1 MMGLSW
7 DWCLLRE
14 RKTIVNKGCS
24 RTTCYLVLIVVL
36 TGLVWLLFAV
46 RALIG
51 PLVIAA
57 LLAYVLNPAVTL
69 ITARTKLSHRLSV
82 SLVYLLFLGVLVA
95 LLVIFVPVVVSQAKS
110 LSLELQGIEVQLE
123 DALASPT
130 TFLGFDLSLDELL
143 VGLQEISSP
152 LLKPERV
159 LRVLKAT
166 TTNLAWILVIL
177 VTTYYFLRDWERL
190 REWLIRLAPEAYQ
203 SDIRRLHKDIQG
215 VWQAYLRGQLLLML
229 VVGVLTGLGS
239 AAVGLP
245 GAVALGLLAGAL
257 DLVPSLGP
265 TVAMVVA
272 ALIAWFEGSAY
283 LPLSNTWFT
292 VVVIALYNL
301 VQLLENIWLQPRIM
315 GRSVRLHPG
324 LVFVAV
330 VGALTL
336 MGMLAALIIVPLV
349 GSARVVGRY
358 VHRRMLGLEPW
369 PEAVSSSSYQGT
381 LKYPLSGRREER
393 RKGHDSQTPPC
404 QKRQSRGDS

>member
-1 MMGLSW
+1 
-7 DWCLLRE
+7 
-14 RKTIVNKGCS
+14 
-24 RTTCYLVLIVVL
+24 
-36 TGLVWLLFAV
+36 
-46 RALIG
+46 
-51 PLVIAA
+51 
-57 LLAYVLNPAVTL
+57 
-69 ITARTKLSHRLSV
+69 
-82 SLVYLLFLGVLVA
+82 
-95 LLVIFVPVVVSQAKS
+95 
-110 LSLELQGIEVQLE
+110 
-123 DALASPT
+123 
-130 TFLGFDLSLDELL
+130 LSLDELL

-152 LLKPERV
+152 LLKPERI

-203 SDIRRLHKDIQG
+203 SDVRRLHKDIQG

-292 VVVIALYNL
+292 VVVIALFNL

-324 LVFVAV
+324 LVFVSI

-336 MGMLAALIIVPLV
+336 MGVLAALIIVPLV

-358 VHRRMLGLEPW
+358 VHRRMLGFEPW
-369 PEAVSSSSYQGT
+369 PEAVSSSLYQGT

-393 RKGHDSQTPPC
+393 RKGHDSQTPLC
-404 QKRQSRGDS
+404 QQRQSRSDS